1 MGEQTVTA
9 AEVLHDS
16 KSELQK
22 LGVSA
27 EQATEACRKMGE
39 AWAQIAMTI
48 EAMAPAFCRW
58 IRKVAAEVEAQ
69 HEMETAL
76 RQFRV
81 IDRALVPV
89 QLFTVL
95 ASP

>member
-16 KSELQK
+16 KSELQE

-27 EQATEACRKMGE
+27 EQATEACRKIGE

-58 IRKVAAEVEAQ
+58 IRKVAAEV
-69 HEMETAL
+69 
-76 RQFRV
+76 
-81 IDRALVPV
+81 
-89 QLFTVL
+89 
-95 ASP
+95 

>member
-48 EAMAPAFCRW
+48 EAMAPAFCR
-58 IRKVAAEVEAQ
+58 
-69 HEMETAL
+69 
-76 RQFRV
+76 
-81 IDRALVPV
+81 
-89 QLFTVL
+89 
-95 ASP
+95 